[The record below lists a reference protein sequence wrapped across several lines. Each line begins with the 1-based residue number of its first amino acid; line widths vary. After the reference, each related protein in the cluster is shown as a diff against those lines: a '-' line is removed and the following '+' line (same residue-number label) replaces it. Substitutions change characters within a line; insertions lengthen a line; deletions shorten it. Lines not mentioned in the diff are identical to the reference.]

1 MNYLEYLVRKE
12 GINMLNHEEIEI
24 LELDPPK
31 EKRQEVKVNL
41 EVQNSSKIVPFFLV
55 CVLILAVTQIVIF
68 TIVAIN
74 NI

>member
-1 MNYLEYLVRKE
+1 
-12 GINMLNHEEIEI
+12 MLNQEEIEI
-24 LELDPPK
+24 LELDPP
-31 EKRQEVKVNL
+31 EVENQEVKANL

-74 NI
+74 NM